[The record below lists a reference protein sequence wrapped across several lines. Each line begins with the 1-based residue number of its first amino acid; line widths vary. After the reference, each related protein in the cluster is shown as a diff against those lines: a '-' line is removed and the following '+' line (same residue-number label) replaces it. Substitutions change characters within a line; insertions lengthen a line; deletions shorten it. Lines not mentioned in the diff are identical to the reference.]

1 MACTT
6 QVQEVRSL
14 RYLFEEYGFDTARRQ
29 LCRGPDVMEMSRSL
43 LNYVGPTLPGMNV
56 TRPS

>member
-14 RYLFEEYGFDTARRQ
+14 RYLFEEYGFDTARR
-29 LCRGPDVMEMSRSL
+29 
-43 LNYVGPTLPGMNV
+43 NYVADRM
-56 TRPS
+56 